1 MSCLQK
7 IDEKST
13 SACHSALEIFST
25 PPTNVPINRSGYVE
39 LIPQNTITQ
48 EGPYE
53 FQTYADNRWYDL
65 AKVYIQLVLS
75 IVKKDGSQLKPI
87 EKEIDKEVGVIQTP
101 GQSFFETVKVY
112 VQNVEISSQNHYPY
126 LCYLKNMLS
135 YTEEARSTLL
145 SAAGY
150 YVDSRHNSI
159 ADFGLMKRIE
169 LFKDGKKVEFMS
181 KLEFDLANQERFL
194 LNNVNIMFQLH
205 RSDDRFLIH
214 APNAT
219 DESLYRVKV
228 HDMRMF
234 IKMVDVQPSVNVGVL
249 SMLEKTSAK
258 YPLRKTDVRT
268 LFLSAGRTEV
278 AHNIYSSIKP
288 RRMTIVMVEN
298 DAYSGTVKKTGFNFE
313 KFNLRSASVECGS
326 NTYPL
331 TRYDFNFD
339 LKDPSFMRLYVDLH
353 DALNLSRGNVET
365 CGINL
370 PKFLN
375 GWFTVVIPMTPLL
388 DDSESFELIEQGTTT
403 LKLKFSKPIPEGGVC
418 VIVLAEFDQ
427 LLSVDQ
433 NRIIIS
439 DGTPA

>member
-1 MSCLQK
+1 MV
-7 IDEKST
+7 I
-13 SACHSALEIFST
+13 
-25 PPTNVPINRSGYVE
+25 
-39 LIPQNTITQ
+39 
-48 EGPYE
+48 
-53 FQTYADNRWYDL
+53 
-65 AKVYIQLVLS
+65 S
-75 IVKKDGSQLKPI
+75 IVKKDGSQLVPI
-87 EKEIDKEVGVIQTP
+87 ENATDQLIGVIQTP

-150 YVDSRHNSI
+150 YTDGKHNDS
-159 ADFGLMKRIE
+159 ADFGLQKRIA
-169 LFKDGKKVEFMS
+169 LFKDGKKAEFYA

-214 APNAT
+214 APGAT
-219 DESLYRVKV
+219 DDNLYRVKV
-228 HDMRMF
+228 HDLRMF

-249 SMLEKTSAK
+249 SMLQSTSAK

-278 AHNIYSSIKP
+278 AHNIYSSVRP
-288 RRMTIVMVEN
+288 RRLSIVMVEN
-298 DAYSGTVKKTGFNFE
+298 DAYSGTVTKTPFNFE

-331 TRYDFNFD
+331 TRYDLNFD
-339 LKDPSFMRLYVDLH
+339 AKNPSYMRLYMDLH
-353 DALNLSRGNVET
+353 DSLNISRGNAET

-370 PKFLN
+370 WKFLN

-403 LKLKFSKPIPEGGVC
+403 LKLKFSKPVPEGGVC
-418 VIVLAEFDQ
+418 VIALAEFDQ
-427 LLSVDQ
+427 LLSLDQ
-433 NRIIIS
+433 NRLIIS
-439 DGTPA
+439 DGAPA